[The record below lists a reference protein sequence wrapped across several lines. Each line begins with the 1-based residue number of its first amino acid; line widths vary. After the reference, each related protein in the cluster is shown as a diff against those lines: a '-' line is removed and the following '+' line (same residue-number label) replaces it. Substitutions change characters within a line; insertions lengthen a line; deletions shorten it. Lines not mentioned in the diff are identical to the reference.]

1 MTNPAAEP
9 ADGSLPTPA
18 APAAPASEPIPA
30 PQSKSSAIA
39 EILPTEQFSQYLLY
53 GKGEMLPVLR
63 GLVEQVS
70 QVTMMFNEGRDMVL
84 TSLASCD
91 EDGIVMDFGA
101 SQEMNRLA
109 QKAEKLFCITQLGK
123 VKIQFIL
130 RGVTEVEAG
139 GRPAFFAALPDSI
152 LRLQRREHYRLA
164 LSITQPLKCRIRLV
178 NAEGSSV
185 LIDANVVD
193 ISGGGVGLAGLPLD
207 LALEPD
213 VKISGCVIE
222 SPELGSITTSLL
234 LHRVIETTSRRGV
247 RAKRAGCEFVDLTGS
262 MEKLIQRF
270 IMKVERE
277 RKARESGLA

>member
-1 MTNPAAEP
+1 M
-9 ADGSLPTPA
+9 
-18 APAAPASEPIPA
+18 PA
-30 PQSKSSAIA
+30 PQSKPKAIA

-70 QVTMMFNEGRDMVL
+70 QVTMLFNEDRDMVL

-91 EDGIVMDFGA
+91 EDGIAMDFGA
-101 SQEMNRLA
+101 SEELNRLA
-109 QKAEKLFCITQLGK
+109 LKAEKLFCITQLGK

-130 RGVTEVEAG
+130 RGVTEVEAD

-152 LRLQRREHYRLA
+152 LRLQRREHYRLP
-164 LSITQPLKCRIRLV
+164 LSITQPLKCRIRLA

-185 LIDANVVD
+185 LVDANVVD
-193 ISGGGVGLAGLPLD
+193 ISGGGIGLAGLPPD
-207 LALEPD
+207 LVLEPD
-213 VKISGCVIE
+213 MKISGCVIE
-222 SPELGSITTSLL
+222 LPEFGSITTSLL
-234 LHRVIETTSRRGV
+234 LHRVIETTRRSGI
-247 RAKRAGCEFVDLTGS
+247 RARRAGCEFVGLTGA